1 MNVPVSPDTPHIY
14 IIDDDLSVQRALNR
28 LFRAHGLHSESFLS
42 AQEFLERE
50 LPADIVGCIILDIQ
64 MPGMNGLNLQEELV
78 RRETCLPI
86 IFITGHGTIPMS
98 VQAMKKGAVDFLE
111 KPFDTAVLLTL
122 IQKSVE
128 HCRGS
133 VSRRRTIR
141 NIQNRFDGLTPRE
154 KDVFQGVVSGRLN
167 KQIAGDLGIVE
178 KTVKVHRARLME
190 KMNARSLADLVRMAE
205 TIKFT
210 TQTEAV
216 DFSNVVC

>member
-28 LFRAHGLHSESFLS
+28 LFRAHGLNSEPFLS

-141 NIQNRFDGLTPRE
+141 NIQTRFDGLTPRE

-216 DFSNVVC
+216 GFSNLVC

>member
-28 LFRAHGLHSESFLS
+28 LFRAHALNSESFLS

-141 NIQNRFDGLTPRE
+141 NIQTRFDGLTPRE

-216 DFSNVVC
+216 GFSNLVC